1 MCTCDDSG
9 GGYPLVGSRYK
20 QTRFRSRFKAS
31 DATKTPSCSR
41 DDFPSH
47 LSHLLQKMRPR
58 ATTMRDPTPTRL
70 TERPTGRSLALL
82 HRIAR
87 AHTATPNTSSV
98 YPRKRIPRTKC
109 LKLALRRYT
118 RAHPR
123 TQCLS
128 DGAEAGSRSIGR
140 RGRADP
146 VGAGRGAVNLACPV
160 AWQSRKRLKRSATF
174 HSKPAVF
181 CNRTVLKVQGRQ
193 LQ

>member
-1 MCTCDDSG
+1 
-9 GGYPLVGSRYK
+9 
-20 QTRFRSRFKAS
+20 
-31 DATKTPSCSR
+31 
-41 DDFPSH
+41 
-47 LSHLLQKMRPR
+47 
-58 ATTMRDPTPTRL
+58 MRDPTPTRL

-128 DGAEAGSRSIGR
+128 DGAEAGSRSIRR

-160 AWQSRKRLKRSATF
+160 AWQSRKRLNRSATF

-181 CNRTVLKVQGRQ
+181 PSGGCNLALRIRKQTYKLSQTSTSDPKNLNAVLCHRAWNIILVWPTQRVPFPFDRARVSAQTRGPRRRPP
-193 LQ
+193 

>member
-1 MCTCDDSG
+1 
-9 GGYPLVGSRYK
+9 
-20 QTRFRSRFKAS
+20 
-31 DATKTPSCSR
+31 
-41 DDFPSH
+41 
-47 LSHLLQKMRPR
+47 
-58 ATTMRDPTPTRL
+58 MRDPTPTRL

-128 DGAEAGSRSIGR
+128 DGAEAGSRSIRR

-160 AWQSRKRLKRSATF
+160 AWQSRKRLNRSATF

-181 CNRTVLKVQGRQ
+181 TVHTYSRIPKRGYE
-193 LQ
+193 